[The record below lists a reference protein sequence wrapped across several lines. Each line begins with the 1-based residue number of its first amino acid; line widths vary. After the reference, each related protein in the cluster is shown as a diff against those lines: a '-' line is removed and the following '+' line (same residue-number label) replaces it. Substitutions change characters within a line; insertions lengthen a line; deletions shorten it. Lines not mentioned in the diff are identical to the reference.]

1 MSPNVPED
9 FGMDTTEKMEA
20 DVVLA
25 CDHIVH
31 SDIIFN
37 HVTEIVHIGWSGELR
52 PAVGGG
58 GKCYSSRA
66 VNGPS

>member
-1 MSPNVPED
+1 
-9 FGMDTTEKMEA
+9 MEA

-37 HVTEIVHIGWSGELR
+37 HVTEIVHIGGSGELR

-58 GKCYSSRA
+58 GNSVSSRA